1 MVKVGQLGYLPTRL
15 ARVFAGDKSSTFV
28 GIPVPEEAGIA
39 RCGELP
45 ITSVLNKRLKS
56 AQVSHLKIA
65 QKAAEIM
72 IARPPGEPVQS
83 VHDVRYRLFPGSTVQ
98 NGSCARR

>member
-1 MVKVGQLGYLPTRL
+1 MVKVGQLGYLQNRL
-15 ARVFAGDKSSTFV
+15 AKVFAGDKSSTFV

-45 ITSVLNKRLKS
+45 ITSVLNKRLTS
-56 AQVSHLKIA
+56 DQVSHLKTG

-72 IARPPGEPVQS
+72 TARPPGEPVQS
-83 VHDVRYRLFPGSTVQ
+83 VHDVDSGCSL
-98 NGSCARR
+98 A